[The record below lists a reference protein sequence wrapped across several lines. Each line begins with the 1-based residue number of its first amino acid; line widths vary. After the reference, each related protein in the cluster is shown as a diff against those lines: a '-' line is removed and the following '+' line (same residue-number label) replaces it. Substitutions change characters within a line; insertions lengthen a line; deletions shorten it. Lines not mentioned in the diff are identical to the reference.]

1 MNKVITDFLDNKG
14 YLIQKDNVSQ
24 NMIDSNFLTSN
35 MLYQKTLLGDDAWFN
50 GISLSQTT
58 HNFLVDYTTPE
69 GLIRRYYKDFTGDQ
83 VPSGADEAE
92 TSRYTN
98 PNHVSRDNSLGFIMM
113 LGKFGYR
120 KAARSLLYKILLR
133 GSFFQN
139 NIKVNG
145 DKKLLPDLC
154 GFEQYSILLRAC
166 FTRKTLLLLYP
177 LILFLDMFFLLSI
190 ILHVLK
196 SYYDPTHT
204 STCLH
209 ELSAVAQAK
218 DTLDTPFT
226 ILARY
231 LFLNK
236 RRPVPE
242 FPDKE
247 PIVSALKYYSRF
259 TYDPPIFETSSRLV
273 DQLKNK

>member
-1 MNKVITDFLDNKG
+1 MSKVITDFLDNKG
-14 YLIQKDNVSQ
+14 YLIQKDASRQ

-35 MLYQKTLLGDDAWFN
+35 MLYQKALLGDHSWFN
-50 GISLSQTT
+50 GNVLPWVAR
-58 HNFLVDYTTPE
+58 NVKDDYRTPE
-69 GLIRRYYKDFTGDQ
+69 GSIRRYYKDFTGDQ
-83 VPSGADEAE
+83 VPIGADEAE

-139 NIKVNG
+139 THTVSG
-145 DKKLLPDLC
+145 TKKFLPDLC
-154 GFEQYSILLRAC
+154 GLEQYSIILRAC
-166 FTRKTLLLLYP
+166 FTPPILLLLLP
-177 LILFLDMFFLLSI
+177 LLLVTDLFFLLSI
-190 ILHVLK
+190 AVHVVK

-218 DTLDTPFT
+218 DTFDTPFT